1 MWRYACLVVGIL
13 LVAGC
18 GGSGSTHSASQVA
31 PMNGTWATTSATP
44 ATGPVPPGFSFT
56 MMEGGGSMM
65 SLSGMKML
73 NTTGCFGEDS
83 HMVTNATMSGGM
95 MGGGMMGPG
104 TQVVM
109 DLWSDAAH
117 TGNHLHMVMT
127 MNGSMNGMTGT
138 YTLEG
143 VTPGCMSGSGTMSMG
158 RR

>member
-1 MWRYACLVVGIL
+1 MRRYAYLMVGIL
-13 LVAGC
+13 VTMGC
-18 GGSGSTHSASQVA
+18 GGSGSTHSSSQMA
-31 PMNGTWATTSATP
+31 PATGTWATTSAIP

-56 MMEGGGSMM
+56 MMEGSGSMM
-65 SLSGMKML
+65 NLSGMKML
-73 NTTGCFGEDS
+73 NTTGCFGEGS
-83 HMVTNATMSGGM
+83 HMVTNAPMSGGM

-127 MNGSMNGMTGT
+127 MNGSMDGMTGT

-143 VTPGCMSGSGTMSMG
+143 VTPGCTSGSGSISMG